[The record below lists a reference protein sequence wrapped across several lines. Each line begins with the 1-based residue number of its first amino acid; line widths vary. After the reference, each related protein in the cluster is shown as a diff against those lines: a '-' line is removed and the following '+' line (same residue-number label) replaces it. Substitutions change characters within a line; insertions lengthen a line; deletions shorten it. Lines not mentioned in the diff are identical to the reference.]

1 MIDREDW
8 CLWCGETLPD
18 DRPWSKVY
26 CNRTCQQRAN
36 NRIATERRRAE
47 IIKPIDC
54 GWCGQALSPE
64 RNAHRLFCSTTCQ
77 SKAAARRRTE
87 RRQAEKLT
95 LRPCAWCKREFRP
108 KRRSNARCC
117 SQQCQVRWWR
127 ARRDPE
133 ERRAYDRQWL
143 AKLKAAQPLK
153 PCAWC
158 GTMFQPSGRPGRAHR
173 FCSQSCVNKNR
184 WKRDKVPVEPRNC
197 AQCGKEFLPEKPSSR
212 VRHCS
217 RRCGYR
223 AIAKPLPAI
232 TCEGC
237 HKTFTPKRH
246 RPSRPARFCS
256 RDCFWEHQRDRANPA
271 DTC

>member
-1 MIDREDW
+1 MIDESW

-87 RRQAEKLT
+87 QRQAEKLT

-117 SQQCQVRWWR
+117 SQQCQRRWWH
-127 ARRDPE
+127 ARRDPKDK
-133 ERRAYDRQWL
+133 RAYDRQRL
-143 AKLKAAQPLK
+143 EKVKAAQPLK

-158 GTMFQPSGRPGRAHR
+158 GTMFQPSGRSDRTHR
-173 FCSQSCVNKNR
+173 FCSQSCVNNNR
-184 WKRDKVPVEPRNC
+184 WKDLRHLRPC
-197 AQCGKEFLPEKPSSR
+197 AHCGESFQVKPSAR
-212 VRHCS
+212 QKYCS
-217 RRCGYR
+217 RECWR
-223 AIAKPLPAI
+223 AKVAK
-232 TCEGC
+232 G
-237 HKTFTPKRH
+237 
-246 RPSRPARFCS
+246 S
-256 RDCFWEHQRDRANPA
+256 
-271 DTC
+271 